1 MKRVAANTT
10 KCRVA
15 HASNRSAIFCKNR
28 QFIRI
33 FTATIMQ
40 HYSEI
45 LSEVLISEE
54 QLQARIAQLAQQLDA
69 DYATHPDLLLVCIL
83 RGGVMFLTDLMR
95 KMTVPHQIDFMS
107 IGSYGSGA
115 RSSTGNVRVILDL
128 QTDIR
133 GRHVVLVEDI
143 VDSGH
148 TLARVLELLNSRQPA
163 SLKVCCLLDKESRRQ
178 TPVPID
184 YVGFPIEDKF
194 VFGYGLDLDE
204 YWRNLPF
211 IGVVG

>member
-1 MKRVAANTT
+1 
-10 KCRVA
+10 
-15 HASNRSAIFCKNR
+15 
-28 QFIRI
+28 
-33 FTATIMQ
+33 MQ